1 MKYQMG
7 IPDEDFIRGGIPM
20 TKREV
25 RISVL
30 AEANIKEDS
39 KILDVGA
46 GTGSISIEA
55 ALLAPKGK
63 VWAIEKEA
71 EGIDLIRQNS
81 EKFGVENLISIEGLA
96 PDAMSQVS
104 EELDAV
110 IIGGTGG
117 SLEDILDENDIE
129 Q

>member
-39 KILDVGA
+39 KI
-46 GTGSISIEA
+46 
-55 ALLAPKGK
+55 
-63 VWAIEKEA
+63 
-71 EGIDLIRQNS
+71 
-81 EKFGVENLISIEGLA
+81 
-96 PDAMSQVS
+96 
-104 EELDAV
+104 
-110 IIGGTGG
+110 
-117 SLEDILDENDIE
+117 
-129 Q
+129 

>member
-39 KILDVGA
+39 KVLDVGA

-55 ALLAPKGK
+55 ALLASKGK

-71 EGIDLIRQNS
+71 EGIDLIRKNS
-81 EKFGVENLISIEGLA
+81 EKFGVENLIAIEGLA
-96 PDAMSQVS
+96 PEAMSQIS
-104 EELDAV
+104 EELAAV

-117 SLEDILDENDIE
+117 SLEDILDQI
-129 Q
+129 

>member
-7 IPDEDFIRGGIPM
+7 IPDEEFIRGGIPM

-39 KILDVGA
+39 KVLDVGA

-55 ALLAPKGK
+55 ALLASKGK

-71 EGIDLIRQNS
+71 EGIDLIHQNS
-81 EKFGVENLISIEGLA
+81 EKFPDISYKCFDDFHL
-96 PDAMSQVS
+96 Q
-104 EELDAV
+104 
-110 IIGGTGG
+110 
-117 SLEDILDENDIE
+117 
-129 Q
+129 